1 MRGKSPDELKAIIRS
16 TEGDITIVAN
26 PAAPA
31 VFTAIAIATPT
42 GEADVPGRAPP
53 GGIWGTLTYAGSTTG
68 MVACGAC
75 LCCGPLA
82 CCIMLCPVDEMDAYS
97 VGGKVYDAAG
107 TYKTPAG
114 QNNFKPTRQ
123 AMQR

>member
-1 MRGKSPDELKAIIRS
+1 M
-16 TEGDITIVAN
+16 AN

-31 VFTAIAIATPT
+31 VFVTATAIAIPT
-42 GEADVPGRAPP
+42 GQADKSGAPGRAPP
-53 GGIWGTLTYAGSTTG
+53 GGTWGTLTYAGSTTR

-97 VGGKVYDAAG
+97 VGGKIYDASG
-107 TYKTPAG
+107 KYKQPADP
-114 QNNFKPTRQ
+114 NKFKPSRQ
-123 AMQR
+123 AMKR